1 MSLSSTQAKDPLLD
15 MFGESAQPDG
25 VTEVLQRLHLVPGAK
40 EALALTRRVVSSPAT
55 THGDLLEALRTV
67 HQRLVVESCPDFWLH
82 ELAVEP
88 SGLNQDQIDL
98 AADAASA
105 RMEEAATVANI
116 IVTLEEAHPEPSR
129 REASAAAA
137 R

>member
-1 MSLSSTQAKDPLLD
+1 MSLSSTQVKDPLLD
-15 MFGESAQPDG
+15 TFGESTQPNG
-25 VTEVLQRLHLVPGAK
+25 MTEVLQRLHLVPGAK
-40 EALALTRRVVSSPAT
+40 EALALTRRVVSSPST
-55 THGDLLEALRTV
+55 THADLLEALRGV
-67 HQRLVVESCPDFWLH
+67 HQRLVIESCPDFWLH

-116 IVTLEEAHPEPSR
+116 IETLEEAHSEYTR
-129 REASAAAA
+129 RDASAESA